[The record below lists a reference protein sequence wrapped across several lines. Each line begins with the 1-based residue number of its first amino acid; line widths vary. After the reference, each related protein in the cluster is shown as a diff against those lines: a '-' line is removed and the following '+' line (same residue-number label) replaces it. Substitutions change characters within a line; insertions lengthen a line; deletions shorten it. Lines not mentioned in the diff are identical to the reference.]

1 MAITKPAERQYV
13 FSVQLSLT
21 PLSAFAGSLI
31 GGLLPG
37 FFAAALGLSLDE
49 PAAYRYVLFIA
60 ATLFLPA
67 MFAVGLT
74 RRQVDSEQP
83 HSRGQYG
90 DSPRPTGLIIFMA
103 AVVLLQVVGQSAADI
118 FFNVYL
124 DKSLEMSTAAIG
136 GLTGFSRLLAVPM
149 ALLTPLLV
157 SRWGIGRTI
166 TRGILGMAVAM
177 LPLALIPHWGAA
189 SFGFMGVVALFTLTA
204 PAFAIAQQEI
214 VPPAWRS
221 TMAGAISMTT
231 GLGTAAVAFG
241 GGYVIT
247 DLGYQT
253 FFVAAAVLAAIGG
266 LLFWGFTWVP
276 RYVLLHE
283 AKAAQNL

>member
-1 MAITKPAERQYV
+1 
-13 FSVQLSLT
+13 
-21 PLSAFAGSLI
+21 
-31 GGLLPG
+31 
-37 FFAAALGLSLDE
+37 
-49 PAAYRYVLFIA
+49 
-60 ATLFLPA
+60 
-67 MFAVGLT
+67 
-74 RRQVDSEQP
+74 
-83 HSRGQYG
+83 
-90 DSPRPTGLIIFMA
+90 
-103 AVVLLQVVGQSAADI
+103 
-118 FFNVYL
+118 
-124 DKSLEMSTAAIG
+124 
-136 GLTGFSRLLAVPM
+136 
-149 ALLTPLLV
+149 
-157 SRWGIGRTI
+157 
-166 TRGILGMAVAM
+166 MAVAM